1 MASFEDLGD
10 SVVPGTP
17 KLATPH
23 AASPPQPAADAFAIE
38 PAPPSGIPEAAAAA
52 LASQEGADR
61 TAVDFAQ
68 FTSEEPEMATDTEEG
83 LLFSPTTRIG
93 YLIKS
98 DFLVYPTTFLGHK
111 ICSVIRKIH
120 NGPCTSPKKC
130 SHVQVYSS

>member
-23 AASPPQPAADAFAIE
+23 AVASPPQPAALPDAAFALE
-38 PAPPSGIPEAAAAA
+38 AASSSSVGVGIPEAAAAA

-68 FTSEEPEMATDTEEG
+68 FAPEEPEMAADTEEG
-83 LLFSPTTRIG
+83 NLHGI
-93 YLIKS
+93 LI
-98 DFLVYPTTFLGHK
+98 
-111 ICSVIRKIH
+111 
-120 NGPCTSPKKC
+120 
-130 SHVQVYSS
+130 

>member
-23 AASPPQPAADAFAIE
+23 AVASPPQPAAAMPDAAAFALE
-38 PAPPSGIPEAAAAA
+38 AASSSASVGVVGIPEAAAAA

-68 FTSEEPEMATDTEEG
+68 FAPEEPEMAADTEEG
-83 LLFSPTTRIG
+83 MYRVAHLLA
-93 YLIKS
+93 
-98 DFLVYPTTFLGHK
+98 D
-111 ICSVIRKIH
+111 
-120 NGPCTSPKKC
+120 
-130 SHVQVYSS
+130 

>member
-23 AASPPQPAADAFAIE
+23 AVASPPQPAAAMPDAAAFALE
-38 PAPPSGIPEAAAAA
+38 AAASSSSVGVGIPEAAAAA

-68 FTSEEPEMATDTEEG
+68 FAPEEPEMAADT
-83 LLFSPTTRIG
+83 
-93 YLIKS
+93 
-98 DFLVYPTTFLGHK
+98 
-111 ICSVIRKIH
+111 
-120 NGPCTSPKKC
+120 
-130 SHVQVYSS
+130 